1 MTLFREDLPL
11 APGRPGGAALATVAT
26 LALLG
31 AGLSAML
38 WTEWRQNPDL
48 SHGFLAPFV
57 FVLLVGESRRL
68 GPLRWIRAT
77 AFATTAQV
85 ALALAAV
92 GLFAFAGLFAAS
104 VGWSHSLVLFLLALC
119 FACLL
124 LGGLGLL
131 AAERVRV
138 LPFNWISLTAIL
150 LWVLVAPI
158 PSGTYYRLTLALQ
171 SWVTGGVMDVLQFF
185 GVPARQHGNVIELA
199 RTTVGVEEACSGVR
213 SLISCVYAGFFLA
226 AWQVTRPRRRVGLI
240 VLAPLLALLMN
251 FIRSLTLTLLANAG
265 VNISGTWHDLTGFAI
280 LGLTTAILVAIA
292 MQLETKAKPATTPRE
307 AAPPVPAA
315 PARGAWAFWSGVV
328 LTVAL
333 GIFFFSNSRST
344 ASRATSSAPPLA
356 LEALLPATATG
367 WEVRT
372 PSDLY
377 QFAGVLQTTHLLQRT
392 YLRADGAKGLVD
404 LTVYVAYWPAG
415 QTSVS
420 RVASHTPDACWPGS
434 GWAADNGVSMHRQ
447 SPPLP
452 GVPLAPAEYRL
463 FRNASGYAQHVWFW
477 HVFDG
482 RVIDYRDPY
491 SLPAL
496 LEIALKYG
504 FRRQGSQYFI
514 RVSSNRPWTELAQD
528 PLVREIMVNLKT
540 TGL

>member
-1 MTLFREDLPL
+1 MSFFRADLPA
-11 APGRPGGAALATVAT
+11 APGRPRGQALAIGLV

-31 AGLSAML
+31 TALCGLFWS
-38 WTEWRQNPDL
+38 EWRGNPDL
-48 SHGFLAPFV
+48 SHGFLAPGV
-57 FVLLVGESRRL
+57 FALLVWESRRL
-68 GPLRWIRAT
+68 GPLRWIRPSTLAVT
-77 AFATTAQV
+77 LQIAFS
-85 ALALAAV
+85 LAAT
-92 GLFAFAGLFAAS
+92 GLFVLAGLFAAS

-131 AAERVRV
+131 ADERVRV
-138 LPFNWISLTAIL
+138 LPINWITLTAVL

-158 PSGTYYRLTLALQ
+158 PTGTYSRLTLALQ
-171 SWVTGGVMDVLQFF
+171 GWVTGSVMDVLQFF

-226 AWQVTRPRRRVGLI
+226 AWQVSRTGRRVFLI

-251 FIRSLTLTLLANAG
+251 FLRSLALTLLANAG
-265 VNISGTWHDLTGFAI
+265 VDIGGTWHDATGFAI
-280 LGLTTAILVAIA
+280 LGSTTVVLVLVA
-292 MQLETKAKPATTPRE
+292 MQLESKEKSA
-307 AAPPVPAA
+307 AAPVAD
-315 PARGAWAFWSGVV
+315 PARTDGARSGATWAFWSGVI
-328 LTVAL
+328 LTCCL
-333 GIFFFSNSRST
+333 GFFFFANSRSP
-344 ASRATSSAPPLA
+344 ATTSTPPPSLDS
-356 LEALLPATATG
+356 LLPATAPG
-367 WEVRT
+367 WDVHT

-377 QFAGVLQTTHLLQRT
+377 QFSGVLGTTHLLQRT
-392 YLRADGAKGLVD
+392 YLRNEGTKGTADV
-404 LTVYVAYWPAG
+404 TVYVAYWPAG
-415 QTSVS
+415 QASVS

-434 GWAADNGVSMHRQ
+434 GWVSDNSVSRHHENLPFTGTTLAA
-447 SPPLP
+447 
-452 GVPLAPAEYRL
+452 AEYRL
-463 FRNASGYAQHVWFW
+463 FHAERGNAQHVWFW

-496 LEIALKYG
+496 LEIALEYG

-514 RVSSNRPWTELAQD
+514 RVSSNRPWSELAQD
-528 PLVREIMVNLKT
+528 PLLREIMGNLKT

>member
-1 MTLFREDLPL
+1 MTLFRQDLPV
-11 APGRPGGAALATVAT
+11 APGRLQGPALAIIVT

-31 AGLSAML
+31 TALVTLL
-38 WTEWRQNPDL
+38 WPEWRQNPDL
-48 SHGFLAPFV
+48 SHGFLSPFI
-57 FVLLVGESRRL
+57 FLLLLWESRRL
-68 GPLRWIRAT
+68 GPLRWIRPAAVT
-77 AFATTAQV
+77 SAAQV
-85 ALALAAV
+85 ALALAAT
-92 GLFAFAGLFAAS
+92 GLFALAGLFAAS

-131 AAERVRV
+131 ADERIRV

-158 PSGTYYRLTLALQ
+158 PSGTYYRLTLTLQ

-185 GVPARQHGNVIELA
+185 GVPSRQHGNVIELA

-226 AWQVTRPRRRVGLI
+226 AWQVRRPGRRLFLI
-240 VLAPLLALLMN
+240 ALAPLLALLMN
-251 FIRSLTLTLLANAG
+251 FIRSLTLTLLANSG
-265 VNISGTWHDLTGFAI
+265 VNIAGSWHDATGFAI
-280 LGLTTAILVAIA
+280 LGSTTAILVFAA
-292 MQLETKAKPATTPRE
+292 LQLETKEKPAEPP
-307 AAPPVPAA
+307 AVAPPAKSA
-315 PARGAWAFWSGVV
+315 LGGGAWAFWSGAA
-328 LTVAL
+328 LTCAL
-333 GIFFFSNSRST
+333 GIFFFSNSQST
-344 ASRATSSAPPLA
+344 ASLASASEPPPA
-356 LEALLPATATG
+356 LEALLPATAEG

-372 PSDLY
+372 PNDLY

-392 YLRADGAKGLVD
+392 YLRHDNGNEPVD
-404 LTVYVAYWPAG
+404 LTVYVSYWPAG

-434 GWAADNGVSMHRQ
+434 GWMADVGVSAHRQ
-447 SPPLP
+447 SPPLA

-463 FRNASGYAQHVWFW
+463 FRTERGYAQHVWFW

-514 RVSSNRPWTELAQD
+514 RVSSNRPWSELAQE
-528 PLVREIMVNLKT
+528 PLVREIMTNLKRA
-540 TGL
+540 GL